1 MAKRDYYEILEV
13 TKSASTDEIKK
24 AYRKMAIKYHPD
36 KNPNNKEAE
45 EKFKEAAEAYEILSD
60 AQKKQR
66 YDQYGHAGVG
76 GASGGGYGGGM
87 NMDDIFSQ
95 FGDIF
100 GGGGGFSDFFGGSQ
114 GGRGGRTRAN
124 VGSNIRIKLK
134 LNFSDIKN
142 GVEKKIKYKKQVLA
156 KGVTFKDCATCRG
169 TGQVARVT
177 NTFLGQMQ
185 TVSACPTCGGSGKI
199 MNHRPAGANDQGL
212 VYEEIETTIKIP
224 AGVQEGM
231 QLSINGKGNAAP
243 GGGIDGDLLILIE
256 EDHHAELIRQEQHV
270 IYNLVIS
277 VTDAILGTSVEV
289 PTIDGKAKITI
300 EPGTQSG
307 KVLRLRG
314 KGFPEVNG
322 YHTGDQLI
330 QIHIWIPKK
339 VSSEETEMLKKLNE
353 SDHFSPKHA
362 KKDKG
367 FFDKMKDWF

>member
-13 TKSASTDEIKK
+13 TKAASTDEIKK
-24 AYRKMAIKYHPD
+24 AYRKMAIKFHPD

-156 KGVTFKDCATCRG
+156 KGVTFKDCSTCRG
-169 TGQVARVT
+169 SGQVARVT

-231 QLSINGKGNAAP
+231 QLSINGKGNAAA

-339 VSSEETEMLKKLNE
+339 VSSEETEMLNKLNE

>member
-1 MAKRDYYEILEV
+1 MAKRDFYDILEV
-13 TKSASTDEIKK
+13 SKSASADEIKK
-24 AYRKMAIKYHPD
+24 AYRKMAIKFHPD

-60 AQKKQR
+60 PQKKQR
-66 YDQYGHAGVG
+66 YDQFGHAGVG
-76 GASGGGYGGGM
+76 GASSNHHGPGGSM

-100 GGGGGFSDFFGGSQ
+100 GGGFGDFFGGSQ

-124 VGSNIRIKLK
+124 VGSNIRIRLK
-134 LNFSDIKN
+134 LNYAEIKN
-142 GVEKKIKYKKQVLA
+142 GVEKKIKYKKQVIA
-156 KGVTFKDCATCRG
+156 KGVTFKDCGTCRG

-199 MNHRPAGANDQGL
+199 LGNKPAGANDQGL

-231 QLSINGKGNAAP
+231 QLSISGKGNAAP
-243 GGGIDGDLLILIE
+243 GGGIDGDLLILVE
-256 EDHHAELIRQEQHV
+256 EEKHPELVRQDQHV

-277 VTDAILGTSVEV
+277 VTDAILGASVEV
-289 PTIDGKAKITI
+289 PTIEGKAKITV

-322 YHTGDQLI
+322 YGSGDQLI

-339 VSSEETEMLKKLNE
+339 ISSEETELLKKLENSE
-353 SDHFSPKHA
+353 NFSPKNA